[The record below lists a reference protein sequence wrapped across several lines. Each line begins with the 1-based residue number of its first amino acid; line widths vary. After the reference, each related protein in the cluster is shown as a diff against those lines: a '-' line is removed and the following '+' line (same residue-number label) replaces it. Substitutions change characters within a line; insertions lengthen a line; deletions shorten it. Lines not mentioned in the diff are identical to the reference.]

1 MLELKLNRIASLF
14 TLIVI
19 IILFVCCQEP
29 EVPSEGL
36 ILTPKVVF
44 EKRIPELL
52 DKWEIAGCAIA
63 LVRGERLILAE
74 GYGLAD
80 KENSLPMKPEFLCR
94 IGSVAKPIT
103 AVATLK
109 LYEDGLL
116 DLDEKVFEILA
127 DLEPPEGATVDPRI
141 YDITI
146 RDLLQHS
153 AGWGRRFYITP
164 EDPMFQSRQIAYAM
178 GVPPPADAETI
189 IRYMMGQQLDWDPGI
204 KHAYSNFGYNVLG
217 RVIERITGQSY
228 EDSVKTHILNPIGIT
243 RMQIG
248 RTLES
253 GRAEGEVRY
262 YDYPNALLVQSVFPS
277 GQMVPRPYGGYYLE
291 AMDAHGGWIA
301 SAIDL
306 ARFLTA
312 VDGRDSRPDI
322 LSPSTLELM
331 LSKPD
336 LVNWENGGDRHYG
349 MGWYFIPEGEEA
361 QFYHT
366 GGVYG
371 GMGFVNCS
379 LTWKGGLAW
388 AVVFNGWPSDL
399 EGWGEDY
406 NDAIYGGL
414 RNIQEWPS
422 HDLFDDY

>member
-1 MLELKLNRIASLF
+1 M
-14 TLIVI
+14 
-19 IILFVCCQEP
+19 
-29 EVPSEGL
+29 
-36 ILTPKVVF
+36 
-44 EKRIPELL
+44 
-52 DKWEIAGCAIA
+52 
-63 LVRGERLILAE
+63 AE

-80 KENSLPMKPEFLCR
+80 KETSLSFKPEFLCR
-94 IGSVAKPIT
+94 IGSVSKPIT

-127 DLEPPEGATVDPRI
+127 DLEPLEGATVDPRI

-146 RDLLQHS
+146 RNLLQHS
-153 AGWGRRFYITP
+153 AGWGRHFYA
-164 EDPMFQSRQIAYAM
+164 DPMFQSRTIAFAM

-204 KHAYSNFGYNVLG
+204 KNSYSNFGYNVLG

-228 EDSVKTHILNPIGIT
+228 EDYVKTHILNPIGIT

-248 RTLES
+248 HTLES

-262 YDYPNALLVQSVFPS
+262 YDYPNAHLVQSVFPS
-277 GQMVPRPYGGYYLE
+277 GAMVPRPYGGYYLE

-322 LSPSTLELM
+322 LKPSTLELM
-331 LSKPD
+331 LSRPD
-336 LVNWENGGDRHYG
+336 LVEWENSNRYYA
-349 MGWYFIPEGEEA
+349 MGWEYIPEGDLA
-361 QFYHT
+361 QFWHT

-371 GMGFVNCS
+371 GMGFVWYT
-379 LTWKGGLAW
+379 LTYKGGIAIT
-388 AVVFNGWPSDL
+388 AVLNGWPNDS
-399 EGWGEDY
+399 EAWGTDW
-406 NDAIYGGL
+406 DDIIWGGI
-414 RNIQEWPS
+414 RNILEWSS